1 MKALM
6 GFRAAFGGA
15 VLTAAM
21 AIGAVANAQEESNP
35 SGITLGN
42 GESNWIK
49 VDDVTRADSS
59 RTYTEQRI
67 TQDRAYVR
75 RGDGTTLTFSEVHIE
90 GDGWLVMHPF
100 IDGAPNGDYVAGY
113 SFVEGGT
120 NKDVSI
126 TLNPAPDSGDMYIVM
141 LHSDSNADGVFDF
154 VFVDDTNVE
163 DRAVFEGN
171 QMIAH
176 VIAVP

>member
-1 MKALM
+1 MMDRSLRHWGSFVVA
-6 GFRAAFGGA
+6 A
-15 VLTAAM
+15 VLLTPS
-21 AIGAVANAQEESNP
+21 VLAQDDTNP

-42 GESNWIK
+42 GEANWIK
-49 VDDVTRADSS
+49 VEDVTRADTSS
-59 RTYTEQRI
+59 TYTEQRI
-67 TQDRAYVR
+67 TQSRAYVR

-113 SFVEGGT
+113 SFVESGT
-120 NKDVSI
+120 NEDVSI